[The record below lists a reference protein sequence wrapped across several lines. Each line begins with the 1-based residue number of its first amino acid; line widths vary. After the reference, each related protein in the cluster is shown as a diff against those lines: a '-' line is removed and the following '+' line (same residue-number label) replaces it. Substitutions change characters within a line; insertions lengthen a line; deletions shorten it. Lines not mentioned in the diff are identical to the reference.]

1 MKARPGAIN
10 CWLCRGCTL
19 NVKYTTESDTAMK
32 QVLTLIG
39 EFIAAASLF
48 LIPVALSYLGC
59 GLGYTCP

>member
-1 MKARPGAIN
+1 MPGMH
-10 CWLCRGCTL
+10 
-19 NVKYTTESDTAMK
+19 VKCEIHNRIGHAMK
-32 QVLTLIG
+32 NVLTLIG

>member
-1 MKARPGAIN
+1 MP
-10 CWLCRGCTL
+10 GCTL